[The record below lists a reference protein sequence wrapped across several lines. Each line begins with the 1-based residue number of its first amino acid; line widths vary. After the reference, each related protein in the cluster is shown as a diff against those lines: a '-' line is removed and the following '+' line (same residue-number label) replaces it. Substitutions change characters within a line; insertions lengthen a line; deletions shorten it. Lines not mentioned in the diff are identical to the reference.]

1 MQAWIV
7 SLLKTHLFCSG
18 EEEDDDSSN
27 DRPAGM
33 KIARMGSEGVG
44 RAAVRSPDPSPV
56 RRSNRA
62 RKVRQVVKE
71 DSEEGMCQSP
81 TVKFGL
87 KLLSKRLGHSFLNRI
102 KSSYIQTVLNSPY
115 CILNY
120 F

>member
-1 MQAWIV
+1 MA

-33 KIARMGSEGVG
+33 KIARMGSDGVG

-62 RKVRQVVKE
+62 RKVRQVVTE
-71 DSEEGMCQSP
+71 VSEEGMCHHQQS
-81 TVKFGL
+81 
-87 KLLSKRLGHSFLNRI
+87 SF
-102 KSSYIQTVLNSPY
+102 VLNSFPNASAT
-115 CILNY
+115 L

>member
-1 MQAWIV
+1 MA

-71 DSEEGMCQSP
+71 HSEEGMCHQQRS
-81 TVKFGL
+81 
-87 KLLSKRLGHSFLNRI
+87 SFLF
-102 KSSYIQTVLNSPY
+102 KTAFQTSRGL
-115 CILNY
+115 IATH

>member
-1 MQAWIV
+1 MKSQQNIIELV
-7 SLLKTHLFCSG
+7 TRPGKSVKNTLFFSG

-33 KIARMGSEGVG
+33 KIARMGSDGVG

-71 DSEEGMCQSP
+71 DSDEGMCNHQQSSL
-81 TVKFGL
+81 V
-87 KLLSKRLGHSFLNRI
+87 
-102 KSSYIQTVLNSPY
+102 
-115 CILNY
+115 
-120 F
+120 